1 MKFVDPDGRDVFIE
15 NDKDRKFY
23 ERAAARNSRVKAVF
37 DAFAPGTGRDLAI
50 RRGDPGVHRG
60 TGAKR
65 DAVTNSYYR
74 EATPDELRGAH
85 DAAGGGA
92 TGTKA
97 AEALLAEGQ
106 QLRSAEIVLGGTADS
121 KDRLHEL
128 GHVEQGLLDPEN
140 AIIQAEEGASA
151 QTYQEYIDS
160 PSEEYADDFAVD
172 AAKKTK
178 EPE

>member
-1 MKFVDPDGRDVFIE
+1 
-15 NDKDRKFY
+15 
-23 ERAAARNSRVKAVF
+23 
-37 DAFAPGTGRDLAI
+37 
-50 RRGDPGVHRG
+50 
-60 TGAKR
+60 
-65 DAVTNSYYR
+65 VTNSYYR